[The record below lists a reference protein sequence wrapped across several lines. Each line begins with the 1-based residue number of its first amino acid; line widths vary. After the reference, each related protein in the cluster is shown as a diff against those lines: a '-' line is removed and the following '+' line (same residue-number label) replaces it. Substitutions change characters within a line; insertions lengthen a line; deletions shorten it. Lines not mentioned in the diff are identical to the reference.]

1 MNAQPRPCILLVE
14 CDIVVRSPLAEYLR
28 ECGYRV
34 LEAVNTIE
42 ARELLGKADD
52 ITLVLADAD
61 APVAGAATGV
71 TGGEAASTGTTR
83 PMQMHAV
90 TEATRVARFI
100 FPVPC
105 RR

>member
-42 ARELLGKADD
+42 ARELLGSLRPIA
-52 ITLVLADAD
+52 I
-61 APVAGAATGV
+61 VAW
-71 TGGEAASTGTTR
+71 
-83 PMQMHAV
+83 
-90 TEATRVARFI
+90 AR
-100 FPVPC
+100 
-105 RR
+105 